1 MTPALLVR
9 RAADYL
15 ERHGVDNPRITA
27 ELILAS
33 VLEVDRSTLA
43 TRTAGPTPQQA
54 RAFGR
59 ALCLRCAGTPTQH
72 LTGVEGFRRVMLIV
86 RPGVFIP
93 RPETELLVELVI
105 DAIRDRP
112 PPVVVDVGTGTGAI
126 ALAVADERR
135 DARVFAVDDSG
146 AAVALARENATALG
160 LAVEVLL
167 GDLLAPL
174 PASLLGV
181 VDVVVSNPPYVRPG
195 EVASLPA
202 EVLADPE
209 TALVGGIELVERLSA
224 EAMTWLRPDG
234 TLAVEIGE
242 TQGDE
247 VSRVV
252 SAAGLVDARVV
263 TDLTGRDRFV
273 ASRRP

>member
-1 MTPALLVR
+1 MTPAQLIR

-27 ELILAS
+27 ELLLAN

-43 TRTAGPTPQQA
+43 TRTEGPTPQQA
-54 RAFGR
+54 KAFGR
-59 ALCLRCAGTPTQH
+59 ALCRRCAGTPIQH
-72 LTGVEGFRRVMLIV
+72 LTGVEGFRRVMLTV

-93 RPETELLVELVI
+93 RPETELLVELVLDQI
-105 DAIRDRP
+105 NDLAA
-112 PPVVVDVGTGTGAI
+112 PVVVDVGTGTGAI
-126 ALAVADERR
+126 ALAVADECR

-146 AAVALARENATALG
+146 AAVALARENAASLG
-160 LAVEVLL
+160 LSIEVLL

-174 PASLLGV
+174 PASLRGV
-181 VDVVVSNPPYVRPG
+181 VDVVVSNPPYVRPD

-209 TALVGGIELVERLSA
+209 TALVGGIELVERLCA
-224 EAMTWLRPDG
+224 EAMVWLRPGG

-247 VSRVV
+247 VSRW
-252 SAAGLVDARVV
+252 
-263 TDLTGRDRFV
+263 
-273 ASRRP
+273 

>member
-27 ELILAS
+27 ELLLAS

-43 TRTAGPTPQQA
+43 TRTEGPTPQQA

-72 LTGVEGFRRVMLIV
+72 LTGVEGFRRVMLTV

-93 RPETELLVELVI
+93 RPETELLVELVL

-112 PPVVVDVGTGTGAI
+112 RSGGRRRRHGDGRHRARRRRRAPGRPGVRRRRSP
-126 ALAVADERR
+126 ALPWRSRGRTPRR
-135 DARVFAVDDSG
+135 SG
-146 AAVALARENATALG
+146 SRSRCSTVISSRRSRPRLR
-160 LAVEVLL
+160 
-167 GDLLAPL
+167 
-174 PASLLGV
+174 GV
-181 VDVVVSNPPYVRPG
+181 VDVVVSNPPYVRPE

-224 EAMTWLRPDG
+224 EAMTWLRPGG
-234 TLAVEIGE
+234 TLA
-242 TQGDE
+242 
-247 VSRVV
+247 R
-252 SAAGLVDARVV
+252 
-263 TDLTGRDRFV
+263 RDR
-273 ASRRP
+273 

>member
-27 ELILAS
+27 ELLLAN
-33 VLEVDRSTLA
+33 VLEVDRSALA
-43 TRTAGPTPQQA
+43 TRTEGPTPQQA
-54 RAFGR
+54 RTFGR
-59 ALCLRCAGTPTQH
+59 ALCQRCAGTPTQH
-72 LTGVEGFRRVMLIV
+72 LTGVEGFRRMMLTV

-93 RPETELLVELVI
+93 RPETELLVELI
-105 DAIRDRP
+105 LDAIRDRP
-112 PPVVVDVGTGTGAI
+112 APVVVDVGTGTGAI

-135 DARVFAVDDSG
+135 DARVLAVDDTG
-146 AAVALARENATALG
+146 AAVALARENAVALG

-174 PASLLGV
+174 PASLRGV
-181 VDVVVSNPPYVRPG
+181 VDVVVSNPPYVRPE

-209 TALVGGIELVERLSA
+209 TALVGGIELMERLCA
-224 EAMTWLRPDG
+224 EAMAWLRPGG
-234 TLAVEIGE
+234 TLAIEIGE

-247 VSRVV
+247 VSQVV
-252 SAAGLVDARVV
+252 REAGLSDARVV

-273 ASRRP
+273 VARRR

>member
-15 ERHGVDNPRITA
+15 ERHGVDSPRITA

-33 VLEVDRSTLA
+33 VLEVERSTLA
-43 TRTAGPTPQQA
+43 TRTEGPTPQQA

-59 ALCLRCAGTPTQH
+59 ALCQRCAGTPTQH
-72 LTGVEGFRRVMLIV
+72 LTGVEGFRRVMLTV

-93 RPETELLVELVI
+93 RPETELLVDLAL
-105 DAIRDRP
+105 DAIRDRSA
-112 PPVVVDVGTGTGAI
+112 PVVVDVGTGTGAI

-135 DARVFAVDDSG
+135 DARVFAVDDSR
-146 AAVALARENATALG
+146 AAVALARENAAALG
-160 LAVEVLL
+160 LAVDVLL

-174 PASLLGV
+174 PASLRGV
-181 VDVVVSNPPYVRPG
+181 IDMVVSNPPYVRPE
-195 EVASLPA
+195 EVASLPS

-209 TALVGGIELVERLSA
+209 TALVGGIELVERLCA
-224 EAMTWLRPDG
+224 EAMTCLRSAG

-242 TQGDE
+242 TQGHE

-252 SAAGLVDARVV
+252 SDAGLTDVRVV

-273 ASRRP
+273 AARRP